1 MLKLTKK
8 LEYALISIRHMQL
21 NNNKISS
28 AKEIADRYMIPY
40 EILAK
45 TLQHMCRLK
54 YIISIYGPKGGYQLN
69 SSLNSITLTQFVEDI
84 EGPFGLVDCNINLD
98 CLQTNNC
105 NIKEPINQIN
115 NNIRAILSNIKI
127 NDIMQHN

>member
-1 MLKLTKK
+1 MH
-8 LEYALISIRHMQL
+8 II
-21 NNNKISS
+21 
-28 AKEIADRYMIPY
+28 
-40 EILAK
+40 IL
-45 TLQHMCRLK
+45 LLFFLFGLLSR